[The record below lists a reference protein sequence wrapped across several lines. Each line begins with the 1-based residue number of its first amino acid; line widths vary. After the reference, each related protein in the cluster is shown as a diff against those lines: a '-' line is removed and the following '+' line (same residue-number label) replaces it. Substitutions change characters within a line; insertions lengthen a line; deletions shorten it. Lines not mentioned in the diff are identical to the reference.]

1 MVEKVKTLETA
12 KTISEQAKD
21 EIRKELVEQAKSK
34 LKSKYRQLADAQ
46 KMVKNVEAEIKD
58 LEDEIRQDL
67 ESSS

>member
-1 MVEKVKTLETA
+1 MVEKVKILETA

-67 ESSS
+67 ESRS

>member
-1 MVEKVKTLETA
+1 MVEKVKILETA